1 MLDTGSPLGIW
12 MYHVEM
18 IMILV
23 IAMSLNVLSKNTGCD
38 RDLLIAEICA
48 GLV

>member
-18 IMILV
+18 IMALV
-23 IAMSLNVLSKNTGCD
+23 IAMSLDILSKNTGCD
-38 RDLLIAEICA
+38 RGLLVTEICA